1 MITLHLKKMRAI
13 LALGSFFCFQIRNLQ
28 IHQLKILKRPVLSS
42 CRQIAVTK
50 VFKNQ
55 FIQNY
60 MGSRHYSVLRF
71 GVNNNFVSVKFILA
85 SRRFN
90 QQRDVIQK
98 VKFPIFVSVNCI
110 RQILFPFYQS
120 IRENVHIWK
129 QKQTNQPNQHDT
141 RDGVGG

>member
-1 MITLHLKKMRAI
+1 M
-13 LALGSFFCFQIRNLQ
+13 
-28 IHQLKILKRPVLSS
+28 LSS

-120 IRENVHIWK
+120 IRENVHVWK
-129 QKQTNQPNQHDT
+129 QKQTKQQKITCDVSFSMQFLLTFFQISLCKENDT
-141 RDGVGG
+141 DFYYQKYIYYVTI

>member
-1 MITLHLKKMRAI
+1 M
-13 LALGSFFCFQIRNLQ
+13 
-28 IHQLKILKRPVLSS
+28 
-42 CRQIAVTK
+42 
-50 VFKNQ
+50 
-55 FIQNY
+55 
-60 MGSRHYSVLRF
+60 LRF
-71 GVNNNFVSVKFILA
+71 GVNNNFVSVKSILA

-120 IRENVHIWK
+120 IRENVHVWK